1 MYMGFENV
9 KTKKKTPV
17 LQKKKKKNYNT
28 IFNYFFGSNI

>member
-9 KTKKKTPV
+9 KTKKKDTSAS
-17 LQKKKKKNYNT
+17 KKKKNYNT